1 MRYLDCWFVVLL
13 LSPIAQAEKG
23 PHQQKWQQIQ
33 TPTEPQ
39 IQTQEVYRL
48 LERIQKGLSSHF
60 LISVDPQ
67 AGQTVRLDNTRIFI
81 EVTASTGVLA
91 VWGIHHYLKY
101 NCGWHLSWDTYRVS
115 DCPWESPV
123 SFNLTANDRFRYYQN
138 VCTPGYSF
146 TFWQWPQW
154 EAHID
159 WMALNGIN
167 LPLAFTAQEYIW
179 IQVYKQVSKNSI
191 LYRGQ
196 KANSNNIFK
205 NRSTLIVTKG
215 S

>member
-1 MRYLDCWFVVLL
+1 M
-13 LSPIAQAEKG
+13 
-23 PHQQKWQQIQ
+23 
-33 TPTEPQ
+33 
-39 IQTQEVYRL
+39 
-48 LERIQKGLSSHF
+48 
-60 LISVDPQ
+60 
-67 AGQTVRLDNTRIFI
+67 DNTRIFI

-101 NCGWHLSWDTYRVS
+101 DCGWHFSWDTYRVS

-167 LPLAFTAQEYIW
+167 LPLAFVGQEAIW
-179 IQVYKQVSKNSI
+179 ERVYEKFGLTEDDLADHFAGPAFLPWQRMGNLYGWGGRLTPAWHKFTIQLQHQI
-191 LYRGQ
+191 LDRMRGLGITPVLPAFAGHIP
-196 KANSNNIFK
+196 KSLLK
-205 NRSTLIVTKG
+205 LLPSLL